1 MATASRRVPPPL
13 EDELGV
19 SRYENV
25 TSGIVALILF
35 IGFFVTLLGLIWL
48 TKQFRFA
55 QVAVPIEFVEEKSG
69 RGEAAEGYARD
80 LEEPGLEELEEL
92 QEPALQATLEAVTTM
107 VSTKMAAM
115 DSLNTAATQTGK
127 GSGLG
132 DSRGEGEGG
141 EGDSIPRWERWQI
154 EYESD
159 SLTKYASQLDFF
171 GIELG
176 AAGGGRKFIDYARN
190 FTRGGS
196 TRQGTGKQEK
206 RLYFTWNSGTL
217 RQLDGQ
223 LLGRAGVITSGRV
236 TLQFFPPNLE
246 EQLFQLEMRNASE
259 KFGIKNPRY
268 LRKTIFKVQKSGSGF
283 IFKVVNQIR
292 RDLPT

>member
-1 MATASRRVPPPL
+1 M
-13 EDELGV
+13 
-19 SRYENV
+19 
-25 TSGIVALILF
+25 
-35 IGFFVTLLGLIWL
+35 
-48 TKQFRFA
+48 
-55 QVAVPIEFVEEKSG
+55 
-69 RGEAAEGYARD
+69 
-80 LEEPGLEELEEL
+80 
-92 QEPALQATLEAVTTM
+92 
-107 VSTKMAAM
+107 
-115 DSLNTAATQTGK
+115 
-127 GSGLG
+127 
-132 DSRGEGEGG
+132 
-141 EGDSIPRWERWQI
+141 
-154 EYESD
+154 
-159 SLTKYASQLDFF
+159 
-171 GIELG
+171 G